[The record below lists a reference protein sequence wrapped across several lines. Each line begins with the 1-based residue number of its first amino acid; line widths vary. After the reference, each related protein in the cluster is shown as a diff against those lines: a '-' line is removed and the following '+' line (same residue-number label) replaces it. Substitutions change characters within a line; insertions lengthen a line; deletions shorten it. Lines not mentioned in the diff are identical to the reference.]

1 MRNLPTIKVGD
12 GGPVETAALVE
23 ALDVVVDGERKT
35 VRDQVPL
42 DHLEAEHVNH
52 FPDNQPS
59 FLVLV
64 RLGED
69 DAGVDAMVV
78 GTVVFDVSHCGGLI
92 TPGVVDD

>member
-1 MRNLPTIKVGD
+1 MV
-12 GGPVETAALVE
+12 TAALVE

-52 FPDNQPS
+52 FPDNQPP

-64 RLGED
+64 RFGEN
-69 DAGVDAMVV
+69 DAGVDAVVV
-78 GTVVFDVSHCGGLI
+78 GPVVFNVGHRRGLI
-92 TPGVVDD
+92 SPGVVDD